1 MKTVSC
7 ITRDKKYHFK
17 NSVRLFL
24 PRHAFVPLN
33 KDGEDN
39 FTRIVEIG
47 DTVTEGQIIGFFMGE
62 GSGEKIYVHSSI
74 PGRVESFEKRMFP
87 DGKSGMTAKI
97 SVGGA
102 FSFLGKN
109 LKANEWQWSTP
120 EQILETLSEKGVQN
134 TFGKRRDLAT
144 QISTCNVQKS
154 RFLVVRM
161 YDDDPSYETDSFV
174 AGNCTREV
182 LDGVH
187 IVSQALRSRGIVFAM
202 PKKSSIEIPDGE
214 FGTMPVL
221 KIFVDDTRYPS
232 GHVQNIVHA
241 VKLAAKTP
249 EQKLFDAISEFGLFV
264 DPETLYSAYE
274 AVVFGK
280 PVVES
285 FVHATGN
292 CLRSS
297 ALFRVRIG
305 TTVRSL
311 MEQCGGC
318 DRPLGKVIVNGVV
331 MGDCVESL
339 DTIITKDVKSV
350 AFVPSRE
357 LSDQN
362 RNPCVRCGKCRSI
375 CPEEIFPDLIYRHC
389 NGGKKIGREMLSTSA
404 LCSGCCLCNSVCPS
418 RLPLCQTIENL
429 RNTENEV
436 Y

>member
-1 MKTVSC
+1 
-7 ITRDKKYHFK
+7 
-17 NSVRLFL
+17 
-24 PRHAFVPLN
+24 
-33 KDGEDN
+33 
-39 FTRIVEIG
+39 
-47 DTVTEGQIIGFFMGE
+47 
-62 GSGEKIYVHSSI
+62 
-74 PGRVESFEKRMFP
+74 
-87 DGKSGMTAKI
+87 
-97 SVGGA
+97 
-102 FSFLGKN
+102 
-109 LKANEWQWSTP
+109 
-120 EQILETLSEKGVQN
+120 
-134 TFGKRRDLAT
+134 
-144 QISTCNVQKS
+144 
-154 RFLVVRM
+154 M

-174 AGNCTREV
+174 AGKCTREV

-187 IVSQALRSRGIVFAM
+187 IVSHALRAKGIVFAM
-202 PKKSSIEIPDGE
+202 PKKSSIEIPDDE

-232 GHVQNIVHA
+232 GHVQSIVHA

-249 EQKLFDAISEFGLFV
+249 EQTMFDAISEFGLFV

-297 ALFRVRIG
+297 ALFRVRLG

-318 DRPLGKVIVNGVV
+318 DRPLGKVIVNGIV

-375 CPEEIFPDLIYRHC
+375 CPEGIFPDLIYRHC